1 MDELDRRGTDTW
13 KVARKERID
22 GSLLQLQAPAVVI
35 HKLYTRVYTAQKARP
50 RSITLVLDSTLLA
63 LETSRLTLAILHYV
77 LALFERAES
86 NLNKVK
92 RQVDSHTGR
101 PRPSANARSF

>member
-1 MDELDRRGTDTW
+1 MAML
-13 KVARKERID
+13 
-22 GSLLQLQAPAVVI
+22 VVCSVCVCVCI
-35 HKLYTRVYTAQKARP
+35 LFTAQKARP